1 MTGSPGLRAEAL
13 YLPNLVTYARILLV
27 PAVVFVMQFDSP
39 RNAFLAAMLFAAI
52 SCTDFLDG
60 FLARRYNQVSV
71 IGKFVDPL
79 ADKLLVLGV
88 LVMLLDLGRVSP
100 WIALILLA
108 REIVVTT
115 LRTLAVNEGLVIAA
129 RDLGKQKTALQMIGL
144 WALILHYPYPLL
156 DFAFDDPV
164 DFHRIGTYFLY
175 LSVAFS
181 LVSAGDYFR
190 GFFQGIRRGRPSASG
205 TSPGP
210 PSPGPR
216 SGNKT
221 ARSVS
226 G

>member
-1 MTGSPGLRAEAL
+1 MTESPGLRVEAL

-27 PAVVFVMQFDSP
+27 PAVVFAMQFDSP

-52 SCTDFLDG
+52 SGTDFLDG
-60 FLARRYNQVSV
+60 FLARRFNQVSV

-100 WIALILLA
+100 WIALIILA
-108 REIVVTT
+108 REIIVTT

-144 WALILHYPYPLL
+144 WALILHYPYPLF

-164 DFHRIGTYFLY
+164 NFHRVGTYFLY

-181 LVSAGDYFR
+181 LISAGDYFR
-190 GFFQGIRRGRPSASG
+190 GFFQGLRRSRAAAAGRPSESRAE
-205 TSPGP
+205 
-210 PSPGPR
+210 PR
-216 SGNKT
+216 SSGKT

>member
-1 MTGSPGLRAEAL
+1 MTESPGLRVEAL
-13 YLPNLVTYARILLV
+13 YLPNLVTYVRILLV

-52 SCTDFLDG
+52 SVTDFLDG
-60 FLARRYNQVSV
+60 FLARRFNQVSV

-100 WIALILLA
+100 WVALIILA

-144 WALILHYPYPLL
+144 WALILHYPYPFL

-175 LSVAFS
+175 VSVAFS

-190 GFFQGIRRGRPSASG
+190 GFFRGIRGGRPA
-205 TSPGP
+205 GP
-210 PSPGPR
+210 ARSSGPR
-216 SGNKT
+216 SGSET
-221 ARSVS
+221 ARSVP